1 MNNAIFEQI
10 KQIKAKIPSHVRLI
24 AVSKTVSVE
33 NIRVAYQAGIRDF
46 AENRLQEAL
55 TKQENLQD
63 LPDICW
69 HFIGHLQ
76 SNKARKVIESFLWIH
91 SVDNLKIAQRL
102 NHFAKEALNNK
113 QITQLPQVCLQVKVL
128 PDENKYGWEIKQL
141 WQDLDLISKLKYL
154 QIRGL
159 MAILPLGLS
168 SEETLLAFQKVKELA
183 TEIQQKNFLNSHE
196 FNQLSMGMSADYS
209 LAIQAGATM
218 IRLGT
223 IIFGSRIYDK
233 Q

>member
-10 KQIKAKIPSHVRLI
+10 KQIQGKIPADVRLI

-33 NIRVAYQAGIRDF
+33 NIRLAYQAGIRDF

-55 TKQENLQD
+55 SKQQQLQD
-63 LPDICW
+63 LSDICW

-76 SNKARKVIESFLWIH
+76 SNKAKKVVESFPWIH
-91 SVDNLKIAQRL
+91 SVDNPKIAQRL
-102 NHFAKEALNNK
+102 NHFAEEALNNQ

-128 PDENKYGWEIKQL
+128 ADENKHGWEIGQL

-154 QIRGL
+154 QVRGL

-168 SEETLLAFQKVKELA
+168 TEETLLAFQKVKELA
-183 TEIQQKNFLNSHE
+183 TEIQAKNFFNLNQ
-196 FNQLSMGMSADYS
+196 FNQLSMGMSADYP

-223 IIFGSRIYDK
+223 IIFGSRI
-233 Q
+233 